1 MSKLHKT
8 SLRVLAGV
16 AASGI
21 VLVALWGVLFI
32 LLSAGISAQ
41 APDPFVADGDP
52 CCGHPDTWGEVRV
65 GIAWT
70 LALVVVD
77 GLLLCVAVALMSW
90 ATRDRWPQPRR
101 LAWIPGGALV
111 AAMIGMTV
119 LIAPQL
125 DEGRTPPDCD
135 AFAFTRSAWRSS
147 DDTTQLD
154 TAYGI
159 AHCGLIDGKTQ
170 AEVRRLLGRPTGRD
184 ERGEWWRYRGL
195 AVFFADGRVIRT
207 DVGAS

>member
-8 SLRVLAGV
+8 SLRVLAVV
-16 AASGI
+16 AAIVI

-52 CCGHPDTWGEVRV
+52 CCGHPDTWGEVRA
-65 GIAWT
+65 GIGWT

-77 GLLLCVAVALMSW
+77 GLLLCVAVALLSC

-101 LAWIPGGALV
+101 LARIPGGALV
-111 AAMIGMTV
+111 AAMIGLIV
-119 LIAPQL
+119 VIAPQL

-135 AFAFTRSAWRSS
+135 DFAFTRSAWRSS
-147 DDTTQLD
+147 DDTQLD

-159 AHCGLIDGKTQ
+159 AHCGLIDGDIQ
-170 AEVRRLLGRPTGRD
+170 AEVRRLLGRPAGRD
-184 ERGEWWRYRGL
+184 ERGEWWQYRGL

>member
-1 MSKLHKT
+1 M
-8 SLRVLAGV
+8 LAV
-16 AASGI
+16 VTASGI

-41 APDPFVADGDP
+41 APDPFVANGDP
-52 CCGHPDTWGEVRV
+52 CCGHPDTWGEVRA

-77 GLLLCVAVALMSW
+77 GLLLSVAVALMSW

-111 AAMIGMTV
+111 AAMIGLTV

-135 AFAFTRSAWRSS
+135 AFAFTRSAWHSS

-170 AEVRRLLGRPTGRD
+170 AEVRRLLGRPASRD
-184 ERGEWWRYRGL
+184 ERGEWWQYRGL
-195 AVFFADGRVIRT
+195 AVFFADRRVIRT